1 MELDMNKPMKK
12 RDDEKKLPRFDG
24 QTLGADEL
32 CQVKGGMPP
41 ETANTHSVCH
51 VDGTCDGCN

>member
-1 MELDMNKPMKK
+1 MNKPMKK
-12 RDDEKKLPRFDG
+12 RDDEKKLPRFHG